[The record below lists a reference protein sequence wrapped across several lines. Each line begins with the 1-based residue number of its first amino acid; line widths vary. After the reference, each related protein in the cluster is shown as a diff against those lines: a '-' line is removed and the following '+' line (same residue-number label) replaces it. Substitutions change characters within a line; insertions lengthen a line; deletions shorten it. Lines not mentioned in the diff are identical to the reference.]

1 MAESPNAGDEIVT
14 EVIARVGLNNR
25 STELRLL
32 EAHRRFSMEK
42 IECPVGSFWL
52 TGSPIQ

>member
-1 MAESPNAGDEIVT
+1 MAETPNAGDDIGS
-14 EVIARVGLNNR
+14 EVIALVGLNNR
-25 STELRLL
+25 SELRLP
-32 EAHRRFSMEK
+32 EAHRRGRKEK

>member
-1 MAESPNAGDEIVT
+1 VAETPNAGDEIGT

-42 IECPVGSFWL
+42 IECSVGSFWL